1 MTARRISG
9 GYCWMRRVAVAIR
22 LPWFGKRS
30 SERRFLALSLTLM
43 RSPDRQVTGVELT
56 FAANFRT
63 FGADAVVSRNLR
75 FANIDANNR

>member
-1 MTARRISG
+1 
-9 GYCWMRRVAVAIR
+9 
-22 LPWFGKRS
+22 
-30 SERRFLALSLTLM
+30 M